1 MAERLTHY
9 DEDGRVFS
17 SRGWET
23 ILSRLAAYEDT
34 GLEPEEIKQMCA
46 LARLNSNIF
55 DNDFGNHIAELI
67 VAEQD
72 GRLLVLPCKVG
83 DICYEIDPGHSGVI
97 EHTVTATT
105 IYSKKADGKRYM
117 EDFSNLLVIET
128 YAVAEDGCEWTDQYT
143 AEEWT
148 DAPKTRAEAEAALK
162 GDAPNE

>member
-23 ILSRLAAYEDT
+23 TLSRLAAYEDT

-46 LARLNSNIF
+46 LARLNSNVF

-72 GRLLVLPCKVG
+72 GRLLVVPCKVG
-83 DICYEIDPGHSGVI
+83 DTVCKHWKVGGKTEIGSALVTGFEIANDGINYCYRVKRFDRKETIKKFGK
-97 EHTVTATT
+97 TV
-105 IYSKKADGKRYM
+105 
-117 EDFSNLLVIET
+117 FL
-128 YAVAEDGCEWTDQYT
+128 
-143 AEEWT
+143 
-148 DAPKTRAEAEAALK
+148 TRAEAEARLK
-162 GDAPNE
+162 ELKNGTTKETI